1 MIFSEKSPAL
11 AAFIIMQRYDSVT
24 LPAYPFTPLC
34 GKKCDQAMFPDLDA
48 VFDQALII
56 SVLISFIH
64 LLNQF
69 TGKMF
74 A

>member
-1 MIFSEKSPAL
+1 
-11 AAFIIMQRYDSVT
+11 
-24 LPAYPFTPLC
+24 
-34 GKKCDQAMFPDLDA
+34 LDA

-69 TGKMF
+69 TGKIF